1 MRIVEIQ
8 NLTKIY
14 ATGLKK
20 GNVVALDSVSF
31 GVEQGEVLGL
41 LGPNGAGKTTLV
53 KVLLGITSVTDG
65 DVLVNGHPPRNP
77 RSREKVGFLQ
87 ENPRFP
93 EHLTGRGLL
102 TLAGRMC
109 GIDSGEIERRTTVL
123 LELVGMGK
131 WADTRVRKYSKGMT
145 QRIGLAQALVA
156 DPDLVLLDEPTE
168 GIDPVGK
175 VEIRDVL
182 KRIRDEGKTV
192 FLNSHLLGEVEMIA
206 DRVAILS
213 RGRLVRVAS
222 VSELTVSENQCDI
235 EADIGNEHIELPEQ
249 MGKIV
254 MVRAGGLIVT
264 LDKPEYVN
272 HVIDQLR
279 MRRINI
285 RSVTPAKQSL
295 ERSFIDA
302 VTEGPRETT

>member
-14 ATGLKK
+14 STGLKK

-31 GVEQGEVLGL
+31 GVDQGEVLGL

-53 KVLLGITSVTDG
+53 KVLLGITSATTG
-65 DVLVNGHPPRNP
+65 DVLVNGHSPRDP
-77 RSREKVGFLQ
+77 QSRRKVGFLQ

-93 EHLTGRGLL
+93 DHLTGRGLL

-109 GIDSGEIERRTTVL
+109 GMDASEIERRATML

-156 DPDLVLLDEPTE
+156 DPDLVFLDEPTE
-168 GIDPVGK
+168 GIDPIGK

-213 RGRLVRVAS
+213 RGKLARVGS
-222 VSELTVSENQCDI
+222 VSELTVSKNLYEI

-254 MVRAGGLIVT
+254 MVRAGGMTVT
-264 LDKPEYVN
+264 LEKPEYVN
-272 HVIDQLR
+272 YVIDQLR

-285 RSVTPAKQSL
+285 WSVTPAKQSL
-295 ERSFIDA
+295 ERSFLDA

>member
-1 MRIVEIQ
+1 MRIVEIH
-8 NLTKIY
+8 NLTKIFT
-14 ATGLKK
+14 TGLKK
-20 GNVVALDSVSF
+20 GNVVALDAVSF
-31 GVEQGEVLGL
+31 GVDQGEVFGL

-53 KVLLGITSVTDG
+53 KVLLGITSATTG
-65 DVLVNGHPPRNP
+65 DVLVNGHLPHDP
-77 RSREKVGFLQ
+77 RSRLKVGFLQ

-93 EHLTGRGLL
+93 DHLTGRGLM

-109 GIDSGEIERRTTVL
+109 GMDAGEMKQRITML

-156 DPDLVLLDEPTE
+156 DPDLVFLDEPTE

-213 RGRLVRVAS
+213 RGKLVRVGS
-222 VSELTVSENQCDI
+222 VSELTVSENQYDI

-254 MVRAGGLIVT
+254 MVRAGGLTVT
-264 LDKPEYVN
+264 LEKPEYVN

-285 RSVTPAKQSL
+285 WSVTPAKQSL

>member
-31 GVEQGEVLGL
+31 GVDQGEVFGL

-53 KVLLGITSVTDG
+53 KTLLGITSATTG
-65 DVLVNGHPPRNP
+65 DVLVNGHSPRDP
-77 RSREKVGFLQ
+77 LSRQKVGFLQ

-102 TLAGRMC
+102 TLAGRLC
-109 GIDSGEIERRTTVL
+109 GIDSGEIERRTTML
-123 LELVGMGK
+123 LELVGMGR
-131 WADTRVRKYSKGMT
+131 WADTRVSKYSKGMT
-145 QRIGLAQALVA
+145 QRVGLAQALVA
-156 DPDLVLLDEPTE
+156 DPDLVFLDEPTE

-182 KRIRDEGKTV
+182 KRIREEGKTV

-213 RGRLVRVAS
+213 RGRLVRVGS
-222 VSELTVSENQCDI
+222 VSELTVCENQYEI

-249 MGKIV
+249 MGKILV
-254 MVRAGGLIVT
+254 VRTGGLTVT
-264 LDKPEYVN
+264 LEKPEYVN
-272 HVIDQLR
+272 YIIDQLR

-285 RSVTPAKQSL
+285 RSIAPAKQSL
-295 ERSFIDA
+295 ERSFLDA